1 MAFHEVPIASHS
13 EISNLPDILAATL
26 SLGQDTA
33 EVLGFE
39 TFEVP
44 NLRLGSQELA
54 VSGQQSI
61 LSGAEVQGK
70 NCVGFGELLVVL
82 ISHDLLTTWIVVLM
96 TSQNG
101 VAAASVSGSITSVQP
116 SWNEKKK
123 QEKKAN
129 QWTCH
134 RTESE
139 RWTVLDHVGP

>member
-1 MAFHEVPIASHS
+1 M
-13 EISNLPDILAATL
+13 AATL

-82 ISHDLLTTWIVVLM
+82 ICFNISRSSHNLD
-96 TSQNG
+96 
-101 VAAASVSGSITSVQP
+101 SGADDFPKWSCSSFRLRIDYKRSAKLERE
-116 SWNEKKK
+116 EKARK
-123 QEKKAN
+123 EG
-129 QWTCH
+129 
-134 RTESE
+134 ESM
-139 RWTVLDHVGP
+139 DMP